1 MVRVISENGYTS
13 NLLRMGDFVKI
24 IARAQ
29 DYALYSSLL
38 PGLDEKVR
46 EQYYN
51 QAMEWFD
58 FVIDRN
64 PLFSHDAYMGK
75 IYALYLKGDMNQAK
89 NVYDE
94 MKKANR
100 LDDFDQLRML
110 FS

>member
-1 MVRVISENGYTS
+1 MARVLPTDNYAT

-38 PGLDEKVR
+38 PGLPKKTR

-58 FVIDRN
+58 FVIERN
-64 PLFSHDAYMGK
+64 PLFSRDAYLGK
-75 IYALYLKGDMNQAK
+75 IYALYLKGDMDHAK
-89 NVYDE
+89 IVYEE
-94 MKKANR
+94 MKNEYNTDA
-100 LDDFDQLRML
+100 FDRIKML